1 MIPAITPRPRTGGDA
16 VLEALERE
24 GVDVIFGYPGGTI
37 MPFYDALYGH
47 PMRHILVRHEAGAA
61 FAAGGY
67 ARTSGRVGVCCA
79 TSGPGATNLVTGLV
93 DAMMDSIPVVAITGQ
108 VRTAL
113 MGTDGFQEADVCA
126 ITQCT
131 TKASILVTDPA
142 QIYTKVREAFA
153 LARSGRPGPVLV
165 DIPTDVLKAPYVPEQ
180 NPPRKL
186 RDVKPV
192 ASKESIKAAAD
203 AIRNAHRPVA
213 IAGGGARDPKAV
225 KAFRQ
230 LNALLGMPNTT
241 TICGLGASDPN
252 DTRGLGML
260 GMHGTKAAN
269 LTVHTADVVLA
280 FGMRFDDRV
289 TGRPDRFVAGAT
301 VVHND
306 IDATEFNKIIA
317 TDIPLHGDSAD
328 VINAIIAEL
337 KTSHVPR
344 FDDWAIQAKALGGP
358 LPSDDAKDGHLSA
371 TDFLD
376 QFLAKM
382 PEKSIVCTDVGQ
394 HQMWTAQR
402 IKPDT
407 PRDFCTSAGLG
418 SMGFGFPSAIGACF
432 ANPGRPVFAVCGDGG
447 FQMTMPELATV
458 KRYQV
463 PVKIVLIDNRNLGM
477 VRQWQ
482 ELFYDERYSATNLS
496 DNPDFCTIASAYD
509 IESFRIN
516 GPEDAAATLDAF
528 LAYNGPALLHASC
541 YPDELVWPMIP
552 SGGVVEDLMESKG
565 ITA

>member
-93 DAMMDSIPVVAITGQ
+93 DAMMDSIPLVAITGN
-108 VRTAL
+108 VRTDL

-131 TKASILVTDPA
+131 TKASILVTDPG

-165 DIPTDVLKAPYVPEQ
+165 DIPTDILKAPYVPEQ
-180 NPPRKL
+180 VPPRKVN
-186 RDVKPV
+186 DVKPV
-192 ASKESIKAAAD
+192 ATHESIAAA
-203 AIRNAHRPVA
+203 AEIIRNAHRPVI
-213 IAGGGARDPKAV
+213 IAGGGVRDPKAV
-225 KAFRQ
+225 KAFREFC
-230 LNALLGMPNTT
+230 ALLGLPHTT

-252 DTRGLGML
+252 DPRGLGML

-269 LTVHTADVVLA
+269 LTVHSADVVLA

-289 TGRPDRFVAGAT
+289 TGKRDRFVKGAT
-301 VVHND
+301 VIHND
-306 IDATEFNKIIA
+306 IDASEFNKIIA
-317 TDIPLHGDSAD
+317 TNVCLHGDSAD
-328 VINAIIAEL
+328 VLTALVAEL
-337 KTSHVPR
+337 KTGHVPR
-344 FDDWAIQAKALGGP
+344 FDDWATQGKALGGA
-358 LPSDDAKDGHLSA
+358 LPSDDSKDGHLSA

-376 QFLAKM
+376 TFFQKA
-382 PEKSIVCTDVGQ
+382 PADAIICTDVGQ
-394 HQMWTAQR
+394 HQMWAAQR
-402 IKPDT
+402 VRPNT

-432 ANPGRPVFAVCGDGG
+432 ANPGRPVFAICGDGG

-509 IESFRIN
+509 IESFRID
-516 GPEDAAATLDAF
+516 GPETAQSVLEDF
-528 LAYNGPALLHASC
+528 LAYSGPALLHVSC
-541 YPDELVWPMIP
+541 YPLELVWPMIP
-552 SGGVVEDLMESKG
+552 AGGVVEDLMESKG
-565 ITA
+565 

>member
-1 MIPAITPRPRTGGDA
+1 MIPSIVPRPKTGGDA

-24 GVDVIFGYPGGTI
+24 GVEVIFGYPGGTI

-47 PMRHILVRHEAGAA
+47 PMRHILVRHEAAA
-61 FAAGGY
+61 VFAAGGF

-79 TSGPGATNLVTGLV
+79 TSGPGATNLITGLV

-108 VRTAL
+108 VRTGL

-131 TKASILVTDPA
+131 TKASWLVTDPA

-165 DIPTDVLKAPYVPEQ
+165 DIPTDVLKAAYVDHQ
-180 NPPRKL
+180 APPRKV
-186 RDVKPV
+186 RDAKPV
-192 ASKESIKAAAD
+192 ATRESIAAAAE

-225 KAFRQ
+225 AAFRR
-230 LNALLGMPNTT
+230 LTSLLGLPHTT
-241 TICGLGASDPN
+241 TIVGLGASDPA
-252 DTRGLGML
+252 DPHGLGML

-269 LTVHTADVVLA
+269 LTVKSADVVMV

-289 TGRPDRFVAGAT
+289 TGRPDRFVPDAT
-301 VVHND
+301 VIHND
-306 IDATEFNKIIA
+306 IDATEFDKIIPA
-317 TDIPLHGDSAD
+317 SIALHGDSAD
-328 VINAIIAEL
+328 TINALCDEL
-337 KTSHVPR
+337 MKGHVPR
-344 FDDWAIQAKALGGP
+344 FDDWAIQAKAMGGP
-358 LPSDDAKDGHLSA
+358 LARDVAKDGHLSA

-376 QFLAKM
+376 TFFAAM
-382 PEKSIVCTDVGQ
+382 PPDAVVCTDVGQ
-394 HQMWTAQR
+394 HQMWAAQR
-402 IKPDT
+402 IRPQT

-432 ANPGRPVFAVCGDGG
+432 ANPGRHVFAICGDGG

-496 DNPDFCTIASAYD
+496 DNPDFCTIASAYN
-509 IESFRIN
+509 IASFRIE
-516 GPEDAAATLDAF
+516 GPADAEATLASF
-528 LAYNGPALLHASC
+528 LAHTGPALLHVSC

-552 SGGVVEDLMESKG
+552 SGGVVEDLMESK
-565 ITA
+565 TA

>member
-1 MIPAITPRPRTGGDA
+1 MITPPTPRPRTGGDA

-93 DAMMDSIPVVAITGQ
+93 DAMMDSIPLVAITGQ

-131 TKASILVTDPA
+131 TKASLLVTDPA
-142 QIYTKVREAFA
+142 QIITKVREAFA

-180 NPPRKL
+180 SAPRKT
-186 RDVKPV
+186 RDVMPV
-192 ASKESIKAAAD
+192 ASREAIAAAAD
-203 AIRNAHRPVA
+203 AIRGAHRPVV
-213 IAGGGARDPKAV
+213 IAGGGVRDPKAV
-225 KAFRQ
+225 AAFREFC
-230 LNALLGMPNTT
+230 ALLGLPHTT

-252 DTRGLGML
+252 DVHGLGML

-269 LTVHTADVVLA
+269 LAVHTADVVLA

-289 TGRPDRFVAGAT
+289 TGRPDRFAKEAT
-301 VVHND
+301 IVHCD
-306 IDATEFNKIIA
+306 IDATEFNKIIP
-317 TDIPLHGDSAD
+317 TRIPLHGDAGAT
-328 VINAIIAEL
+328 IKAIVAEL
-337 KTSHVPR
+337 KTAHLPR
-344 FDDWAIQAKALGGP
+344 FDDWAVQAKALGGP

-376 QFLAKM
+376 QFCAAL
-382 PEKSIVCTDVGQ
+382 PPKSIVCTDVGQ
-394 HQMWTAQR
+394 HQMWAAQR
-402 IKPDT
+402 VKPNT

-432 ANPGRPVFAVCGDGG
+432 ANPGRPVFAIVGDGG

-509 IESFRIN
+509 IESFRIS
-516 GPEDAAATLDAF
+516 GPEDAPSTLRAF
-528 LAYNGPALLHASC
+528 LDYSGPALLHVSC

-552 SGGVVEDLMESKG
+552 SGGVVEDLMESK
-565 ITA
+565 A

>member
-1 MIPAITPRPRTGGDA
+1 MNPAATPRPRTGGDA

-47 PMRHILVRHEAGAA
+47 PIRHILVRHEAGAA

-93 DAMMDSIPVVAITGQ
+93 DAMMDSIPLVAITAN
-108 VRTAL
+108 VRLDL

-126 ITQCT
+126 ITQNA

-142 QIYTKVREAFA
+142 ELYTKVREAFA

-180 NPPRKL
+180 SAPRKL
-186 RDVKPV
+186 RDIKPR
-192 ASKESIKAAAD
+192 ATRESIVAAAE
-203 AIRNAHRPVA
+203 AIRTAHRPVA
-213 IAGGGARDPKAV
+213 IAGGGVRDPKAV
-225 KAFRQ
+225 KAFREFC
-230 LNALLGMPNTT
+230 ALLGLPHTT
-241 TICGLGASDPN
+241 TICGLGASEPTDQH
-252 DTRGLGML
+252 GLGML

-269 LTVHTADVVLA
+269 LTVHNADVVLA

-289 TGRPDRFVAGAT
+289 TGKRDRFVKGAT
-301 VVHND
+301 VIHND
-306 IDATEFNKIIA
+306 IDGSEFNKIIP
-317 TDIPLHGDSAD
+317 TQITLHGDSAD
-328 VINAIIAEL
+328 VISALCAEL
-337 KTSHVPR
+337 KTGHVPR
-344 FDDWAIQAKALGGP
+344 FDDWATQGRAYGGP

-371 TDFLD
+371 TYFLD
-376 QFLAKM
+376 TFLAKI
-382 PEKSIVCTDVGQ
+382 PARSIICTDVGQ

-402 IKPDT
+402 VKPST

-432 ANPGRPVFAVCGDGG
+432 ANPGRPVFAICGDGG
-447 FQMTMPELATV
+447 FQMTMPELATM

-516 GPEDAAATLDAF
+516 GPDDAPGVLDAF

-565 ITA
+565 IVA

>member
-1 MIPAITPRPRTGGDA
+1 MIPAISPRPRTGGDA

-93 DAMMDSIPVVAITGQ
+93 DAMMDSIPLVAITGQ

-131 TKASILVTDPA
+131 TKASLLVTDPA

-180 NPPRKL
+180 SAPRKT
-186 RDVKPV
+186 RDVRPM
-192 ASKESIKAAAD
+192 ASRESIVAAAD
-203 AIRNAHRPVA
+203 AIRTAHRPVA
-213 IAGGGARDPKAV
+213 IAGGGVRDPKAV
-225 KAFRQ
+225 AAFREFC
-230 LNALLGMPNTT
+230 ALLGLPHTT

-252 DTRGLGML
+252 DVHGLGML

-289 TGRPDRFVAGAT
+289 TGRPDRFAKDAT
-301 VVHND
+301 IVHCD
-306 IDATEFNKIIA
+306 IDATEFNKIIP
-317 TDIPLHGDSAD
+317 TRVPMHGDAGETIKSI
-328 VINAIIAEL
+328 VAEL
-337 KTSHVPR
+337 KTAHLPR
-344 FDDWAIQAKALGGP
+344 FDDWAVQAKALGGP

-376 QFLAKM
+376 QLVAAL
-382 PEKSIVCTDVGQ
+382 PPKSIVCTDVGQ
-394 HQMWTAQR
+394 HQMWAAQR
-402 IKPDT
+402 VKPNT

-432 ANPGRPVFAVCGDGG
+432 ANPGRPVFAIVGDGG

-509 IESFRIN
+509 IESFRIS
-516 GPEDAAATLDAF
+516 GPEDAPSTLKAF
-528 LAYNGPALLHASC
+528 LEYSGPALLHVSC

-552 SGGVVEDLMESKG
+552 SGGVVEDLMESK
-565 ITA
+565 A